1 MMSEKIVNKKKILLR
16 GPVMS
21 RSGYGEQARFAL
33 RSLRSQP
40 DLFDIYILNTAWGH
54 TGQTIGSS
62 EEDQFVKNTL
72 LKTTVYTQQQGQFD
86 ISLQVTV
93 PNEFQKI
100 APINIGYTAGI
111 ETTKVAPEWIAASN
125 QNIDRIIT
133 TSTHATQILRQTRY
147 DAKDQNGVEHKNWG
161 LEAPVTAVNYPIRK
175 YESEELDIDFVTNK
189 NFLVVSQW
197 GIRKNLDNTIKWFVE
212 AFKDDS
218 DVGLIVKTNLITD
231 SIADREATTNKLRAL
246 LAPYEDRKC
255 KIYLLHGEISTG
267 ALAWLYEHPTM
278 KATINIGHGE
288 GFGLP
293 LFESVCHGLPV
304 ITTSWS
310 GQNDFIHTLTKKGKK
325 IPRFIKVEY
334 DIKDIQKEAIWPG
347 ILVEDSKWC
356 YVRENSYKK
365 ALKDCL
371 EKETHYRKNANILQ
385 KYVLENFTPEK
396 KYAEFVD
403 AMGIEAQTTEG
414 WLTEIED
421 MLQEYE

>member
-1 MMSEKIVNKKKILLR
+1 MNKKKILLR

-33 RSLRSQP
+33 RSLRSRA
-40 DLFDIYILNTAWGH
+40 DIFDIYIQNMGWGA
-54 TGQTIGSS
+54 TGQTITST
-62 EEDQFVKNTL
+62 EEDEFVKNTL
-72 LKTTVYTQQQGQFD
+72 LKTTMYGQQGGRFD
-86 ISLQVTV
+86 VSLQVTV

-111 ETTKVAPEWIAASN
+111 ETTKAAPEWIQASN

-133 TSTHATQILRQTRY
+133 TSTHATQVLNQTHY
-147 DAKDQNGVEHKNWG
+147 DVKDQNGNEHKDWG
-161 LEAPVTAVNYPIRK
+161 LQRPIVAVNYPIRK
-175 YESEELDIDFVTNK
+175 YEPEDLDIDFVTNK
-189 NFLVVSQW
+189 NFLAICQW
-197 GIRKNLDNTIKWFVE
+197 GIRKNLDNTIRWFVE
-212 AFKDDS
+212 TFKDDA
-218 DVGLIVKTNLITD
+218 DVGLVVKTNLITD
-231 SIADREATTNKLRAL
+231 SIGDREATTGKLRML

-255 KIYLLHGEISTG
+255 KIYLVHGEVTTG
-267 ALAWLYEHPTM
+267 HLAWLYEHPTM

-325 IPRFIKVEY
+325 IPRFIKVDY
-334 DIKDIQKEAIWPG
+334 DVKDIQKEAVWPG

-356 YVRENSYKK
+356 YARENSYKK

-371 EKETHYRKNANILQ
+371 EKETHHRKNAAILQ

-396 KYAEFVD
+396 KYAEF
-403 AMGIEAQTTEG
+403 IEAMDIEVQTSEG